1 MRKLLLA
8 GAAAATMTLGGAANA
23 AVVDSTPPGNSVIG
37 AVDGWFDADV
47 YLFASGATAID
58 VWFVGIEAGDRNSF
72 TISGVAPTPGPVTIG
87 PLSGPTGPFLST
99 LFGGSVVPT
108 KSGTVT
114 ADPGLLDFRFL
125 TTEPGPGS
133 VINGA
138 NRPELSPPNFFA
150 TFGTCTEGAGPPATL
165 SCTFDTT
172 IGGGTPS
179 GGRAVLL
186 ALDDGGAGTGLSRR
200 AGHGASRPRL
210 RLAAACEKGLTDTL
224 LISMGRPSEGAA
236 PFSCR
241 GAEPQRAASSSGAR
255 IRKNSLSAARSS
267 ARPDEKGRLLSML
280 TRMWVASTA
289 TTPSMVKNGMV

>member
-186 ALDDGGAGTGLSRR
+186 ALDDGGPTGANDDNHDDLVVVLRIADGSFQVPEPASLAVLGMGLLGLGFASRR
-200 AGHGASRPRL
+200 
-210 RLAAACEKGLTDTL
+210 
-224 LISMGRPSEGAA
+224 
-236 PFSCR
+236 
-241 GAEPQRAASSSGAR
+241 RAKKA
-255 IRKNSLSAARSS
+255 
-267 ARPDEKGRLLSML
+267 
-280 TRMWVASTA
+280 
-289 TTPSMVKNGMV
+289 